1 MVQIERVRRDAP
13 WRWLKAGWDDLMRAP
28 RVSLIYG
35 LIFVG
40 AGGLIVLGL
49 DAIGLTAAVPVA
61 LSGFALI
68 APVLA
73 IGIYQISRA
82 YERGETPR
90 FRFIVSRFP
99 SRLSQI
105 GFLSLLLVMLFLV
118 WVRVAQF
125 LLVAI
130 APHSPLTPDL
140 FMEFALTDPAGLSLM
155 VVGTLAGAVLAAIAF
170 AMSALAFPMLVDQDV
185 DAVTALVA
193 SFKAVIEQPFV
204 MLTWAWLIAF
214 MVVAGSALFL
224 VGLAV
229 TFPWIAL
236 ATWHAYRDF
245 SPVASPS
252 ASAASTASE

>member
-1 MVQIERVRRDAP
+1 MVQIQHVRRDAP
-13 WRWLKAGWDDLMRAP
+13 WAWLKAGWDDLMRAP
-28 RVSLIYG
+28 RVTIGYG

-40 AGGLIVLGL
+40 AGLLMVLGL
-49 DAIGLTAAVPVA
+49 DAVGMGSAVPVA

-68 APVLA
+68 APALA
-73 IGIYQISRA
+73 IGIYQVSRA
-82 YERGETPR
+82 FERGEAPR
-90 FRFIVSRFP
+90 FRFIISRFP
-99 SRLSQI
+99 SRISQI
-105 GFLSLLLVMLFLV
+105 GFLSLLLVLLFLS

-125 LLVAI
+125 LIVAI
-130 APHSPLTPDL
+130 APDTPLEPGPFL
-140 FMEFALTDPAGLSLM
+140 EFALTDPAGLTLM
-155 VVGTLAGAVLAAIAF
+155 VVGTAIGAALAAVAF

-193 SFKAVIEQPFV
+193 SFKAVIDQPFV

-214 MVVAGSALFL
+214 MVAVGSAVFL

-245 SPVASPS
+245 APSPS
-252 ASAASTASE
+252 SSASSSASSA

>member
-1 MVQIERVRRDAP
+1 MVELQQVRRDAP
-13 WRWLKAGWDDLMRAP
+13 WTWLKAGWDDLVKAP
-28 RVSLIYG
+28 RVPLLYG
-35 LIFVG
+35 LAFVAVG
-40 AGGLIVLGL
+40 AVIVFGLHM
-49 DAIGLTAAVPVA
+49 AGLTAAVPVA
-61 LSGFALI
+61 LSGFALV

-73 IGIYQISRA
+73 IGIYQVSRA

-90 FRFIVSRFP
+90 FRFVVSRFP

-105 GFLSLLLVMLFLV
+105 GFLSILLVLLFLI
-118 WVRVAQF
+118 WVRAAQF

-130 APHSPLTPDL
+130 APESPLEPGPFL
-140 FMEFALTDPAGLSLM
+140 EFALNDPEGLTLM
-155 VVGTLAGAVLAAIAF
+155 IVGTLIGASLAAIAF

-193 SFKAVIEQPFV
+193 SFKAVIRQPFV

-214 MVVAGSALFL
+214 MVVAGTAVFL

-236 ATWHAYRDF
+236 ASWHAYRDF
-245 SPVASPS
+245 APTPSPS
-252 ASAASTASE
+252 ASSAPAE